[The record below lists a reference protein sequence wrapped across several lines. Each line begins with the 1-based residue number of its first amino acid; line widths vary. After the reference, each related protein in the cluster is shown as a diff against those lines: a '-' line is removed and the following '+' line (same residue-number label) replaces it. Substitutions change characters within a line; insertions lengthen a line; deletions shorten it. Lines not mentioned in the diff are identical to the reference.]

1 MADERNKGS
10 KGGDDCGCGD
20 VHIGVSPKTNEAGE
34 LVALKLDVHDAQS
47 CDERHAA
54 SEAMGAAS
62 RGRRSRANSRAFIEG
77 YDRIFGGNV
86 ARGVA

>member
-1 MADERNKGS
+1 MADERDKG
-10 KGGDDCGCGD
+10 KGCDCDD

-34 LVALKLDVHDAQS
+34 LVGVKLDLHDAQA
-47 CDERHAA
+47 CDERYAA

-62 RGRRSRANSRAFIEG
+62 RGRPSRANSRAFIEG
-77 YDRIFGGNV
+77 YDRIFGGTV